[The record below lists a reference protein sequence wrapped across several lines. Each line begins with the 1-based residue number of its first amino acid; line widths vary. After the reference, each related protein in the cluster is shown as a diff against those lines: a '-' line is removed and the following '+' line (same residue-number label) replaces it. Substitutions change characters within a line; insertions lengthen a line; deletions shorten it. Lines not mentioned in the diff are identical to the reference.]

1 MDDSSALVSC
11 PSWAL
16 IPSTTSRNFFFS
28 KLNITCKHKV
38 FHFCLFFVFLAIRGV
53 FVDINAMNWP
63 CATFHHCTFL
73 GWRSSVCPQ
82 KAWSCPSTC
91 IKQDEIALLWLQQRT
106 ACLHAIESWLQERN
120 AVCGEP
126 KKEINTAF
134 ELVNSNKY
142 TSHLLILHVRIY
154 TYAWLCIRLFTYLGC
169 RTCRGRL

>member
-16 IPSTTSRNFFFS
+16 IPSTTSLNFFFS

-38 FHFCLFFVFLAIRGV
+38 FNFFLKQLEVFCWYKCNELTVCHFPSLYFSRLKIFCLPTESLILPFDMYKARWDCPPLVAAKNSMPSCDRVLTSREKCG
-53 FVDINAMNWP
+53 
-63 CATFHHCTFL
+63 L
-73 GWRSSVCPQ
+73 WRT
-82 KAWSCPSTC
+82 K
-91 IKQDEIALLWLQQRT
+91 KKE
-106 ACLHAIESWLQERN
+106 ERN
-120 AVCGEP
+120 
-126 KKEINTAF
+126 IAF

-142 TSHLLILHVRIY
+142 TLHLLILHVRIY